1 MKPVIAYIATAVT
14 FFALDFIWLST
25 MANGFY
31 RDRLGGLLM
40 DKPNL
45 TVAGLFYLVYV
56 GGIVYFAVLPAV
68 AGGGWTLALV
78 SGLILGLVAYG
89 TYDFTNLS
97 TINNWSWQV
106 TVVDLAWGMALTAV
120 AAVVGTLVT
129 ARLAA

>member
-1 MKPVIAYIATAVT
+1 MKLIVAYAATAIA
-14 FFALDFIWLST
+14 FFALDFFWLST

-31 RDRLGGLLM
+31 RDRLGTLLL

-45 TVAGLFYLVYV
+45 LVAGLFYLVYV

-68 AGGGWTLALV
+68 AGGGWASALV

-97 TINNWSWQV
+97 TIDGWNWQV
-106 TVVDLAWGMALTAV
+106 TAVDLVWGMSLTAFASV
-120 AAVVGTLVT
+120 AGTLIT
-129 ARLAA
+129 LRLAP